1 MVFVKPP
8 LFWSG
13 PSFGLAV
20 LYGVK
25 LFPGFSTKL
34 FVFVVGA
41 LPKKSLPPLL
51 LAMIVLV
58 RVSDPLLETWPEV
71 CALPDI
77 VQLLT
82 VALTAI
88 WKAPPFV
95 SAELLVN
102 EEFDMVAVPLVVRK
116 APLSWVVAMFSSK
129 EEPKIERLA

>member
-1 MVFVKPP
+1 MAGLPGKRAMVFVKPP

-13 PSFGLAV
+13 PSFGSAV

-82 VALTAI
+82 VALPAI
-88 WKAPPFV
+88 LKAPPSAL

-102 EEFDMVAVPLVVRK
+102 EEFDMVAVPPVVRK
-116 APLSWVVAMFSSK
+116 APLS
-129 EEPKIERLA
+129 